1 MKTSRHGS
9 PEGLELNDPDVREEM
24 RKRGIGT
31 NSIDKHVS
39 VVERDERNGVYRKS
53 KREKNME

>member
-9 PEGLELNDPDVREEM
+9 PEGQELNDPDVREEM